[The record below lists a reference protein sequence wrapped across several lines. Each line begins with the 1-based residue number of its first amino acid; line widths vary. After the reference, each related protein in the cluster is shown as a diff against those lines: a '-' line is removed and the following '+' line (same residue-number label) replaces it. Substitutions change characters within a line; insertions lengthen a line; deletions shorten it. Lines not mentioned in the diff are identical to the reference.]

1 MAWSLRVTTHT
12 VLWTRPVNGD
22 RCPVLRTAVA
32 TTLLAVCLGGCDTPF
47 EVRDPVPLDPLPS
60 YLEWWVEL
68 EVCVGQVGSFSD
80 IRWYQGESIVV
91 GEREAYG
98 VWQAPNVI
106 VMKRFYT
113 TSESAVKHEMIHHLT
128 GGKMAHT
135 HPDFTRCTG
144 FEGPDSLSTW
154 TVDPTSGAR

>member
-22 RCPVLRTAVA
+22 RCPVFRTAVA

-113 TSESAVKHEMIHHLT
+113 TSESAVKPELLHHLT
-128 GGKMAHT
+128 DVKIAHT

-144 FEGPDSLSTW
+144 FEGPDSLATW